1 LRFFAGLFRQR
12 QAERPID
19 PAILLAE
26 TAIPLR
32 GEPRKTQESL
42 VDVAEISKLDSYL
55 KRLFG
60 SPRIRVVP
68 RPQRDDY
75 AEVFLGDEMFGR
87 IVVDDEDDERSYNF
101 EKAITL
107 SGSGRSPKLDNETVA
122 KLNVHLKEQLGQKFS
137 VRKRPTKT
145 DSADLHAG
153 DEFVGVVFT
162 DETGFALEMAI
173 LQQDLEP

>member
-1 LRFFAGLFRQR
+1 MDARVKPAHDEFGQFAL
-12 QAERPID
+12 
-19 PAILLAE
+19 
-26 TAIPLR
+26 
-32 GEPRKTQESL
+32 PREVT

-75 AEVFLGDEMFGR
+75 AEVLLGEEPFGR
-87 IVVDDEDDERSYNF
+87 IIVDDEDDERSYNF
-101 EKAITL
+101 EKSITL
-107 SGSGRSPKLDNETVA
+107 PDSKSTKLDNETVA
-122 KLNVHLKEQLGQKFS
+122 KLNLYLKKHLGEKFV

-153 DEFVGVVFT
+153 DEFVGVVFA
-162 DETGFALEMAI
+162 DDGGFAVEMAI
-173 LQQDLEP
+173 LEQDLEP

>member
-1 LRFFAGLFRQR
+1 MRIAFSKG
-12 QAERPID
+12 I
-19 PAILLAE
+19 
-26 TAIPLR
+26 
-32 GEPRKTQESL
+32 S
-42 VDVAEISKLDSYL
+42 VDAAEISKLDSYL

-60 SPRIRVVP
+60 SPRLRVVP

-122 KLNVHLKEQLGQKFS
+122 RLNVHLKEQLGQKFS

-153 DEFVGVVFT
+153 EEFVGVVFT
-162 DETGFALEMAI
+162 DEGGFALEMAI

>member
-1 LRFFAGLFRQR
+1 M
-12 QAERPID
+12 
-19 PAILLAE
+19 LLAE
-26 TAIPLR
+26 TTIQMDARP
-32 GEPRKTQESL
+32 EPRNTQEFS

-75 AEVFLGDEMFGR
+75 AEVFLGDELFGR

-107 SGSGRSPKLDNETVA
+107 SGSGRSPKLDNENVA
-122 KLNVHLKEQLGQKFS
+122 KLNVYLKQQLGEKFS

-145 DSADLHAG
+145 DSADLHVG
-153 DEFVGVVFT
+153 DEFVGVLFT
-162 DETGFALEMAI
+162 DDTGFALEMAI
-173 LQQDLEP
+173 LEQDLEP

>member
-1 LRFFAGLFRQR
+1 M
-12 QAERPID
+12 
-19 PAILLAE
+19 
-26 TAIPLR
+26 
-32 GEPRKTQESL
+32 
-42 VDVAEISKLDSYL
+42 DVAEISKLDSYL

-107 SGSGRSPKLDNETVA
+107 PDSKSTKLDNETVA
-122 KLNVHLKEQLGQKFS
+122 KLNLYLKKHLGEKFV

-153 DEFVGVVFT
+153 DEFVGVVFA
-162 DETGFALEMAI
+162 DEGGFALEMAI